1 VDQGSFK
8 GVIQMENVKSILTL
22 LDEKDKKYIIN
33 DTSISFTIEE
43 APEGRKVVMFRDD
56 SGAKMT
62 AMLFI

>member
-1 VDQGSFK
+1 
-8 GVIQMENVKSILTL
+8 MENVKSILTL